1 MFRRMG
7 RMATTTR
14 RREGAGSAG
23 APTLLDW
30 MLERRAG
37 LWELSAAPPAG
48 AGRCSVA
55 AALLAGAVRQGRR
68 CAWVTPRDAMGV
80 LPPDLAQAGL
90 PLEALLFVRP
100 PGGRHAPRHLA
111 RAAELLLRS
120 GAFGWVVLDATAAGP
135 APAAWSSRLAAQAE
149 HHDAGLLLLTS
160 KPAEAPSAGPRVRLR
175 LQLRVQREA
184 GRWWLLGEVLRCRE
198 QAPAHHLRLAA
209 RPPECLPGAV
219 GSEGLASREAAS

>member
-1 MFRRMG
+1 M
-7 RMATTTR
+7 
-14 RREGAGSAG
+14 
-23 APTLLDW
+23 LDW
-30 MLERRAG
+30 ILARRAG
-37 LWELSAAPPAG
+37 LWELSASPSAG
-48 AGRCSVA
+48 AGRCSLA
-55 AALLAGAVRQGRR
+55 ASLLAGAMRQGHR
-68 CAWVTPRDAMGV
+68 CAWVTPCEAAGV
-80 LPPDLAQAGL
+80 LPPDLARAGL
-90 PLEALLFVRP
+90 PLDALLFVRP
-100 PGGRHAPRHLA
+100 PGGRHASRHLA

-149 HHDAGLLLLTS
+149 HHDAGLLLLTT

-198 QAPAHHLRLAA
+198 QAPTRHLRLAT
-209 RPPECLPGAV
+209 RPPEGLQEAV